1 MFKIEAILHV
11 IGVTLTIVGIAA
23 HLIHYKRKDKK
34 NDFY

>member
-11 IGVTLTIVGIAA
+11 IGVTLAIVGIVA
-23 HLIHYKRKDKK
+23 HLIYYKRKDKK